1 LKHYIGVYDPES
13 GKMEVMEAR
22 KVIVRGVVRAHQA
35 TTEDEAA
42 VVSAQNNPNYRF
54 VTDALYRNSET
65 AGTTLDRHSVRRK
78 QRRPLHQSQR
88 TPSIRDP
95 SKASKPE
102 KLTAA
107 NLAMLSSIA
116 ESASNAPTK
125 EEQAQAM
132 NHAKPRPKGV
142 EGERDP
148 LKIYTVENVVGL
160 DTMKLIPVRQWVES
174 IKAKKEVRTNSRFV
188 AHRMLNHGSN
198 TEKLKVLRYMLLL
211 IDIYNTCRPSRF
223 GRTLPKR
230 EDLKKILGD
239 MPEAVLEGVK
249 RKFTNAGTMPKQMA
263 DSLIM
268 YLCALAMII
277 DNTEVN
283 MWDLKEDLKL
293 ETKEMALYFT
303 EIGAKIGPLGE
314 AERRKLGLE
323 KAAAAQHKV
332 AKLKGPLSYPRVSG
346 GRPQKMR

>member
-1 LKHYIGVYDPES
+1 
-13 GKMEVMEAR
+13 
-22 KVIVRGVVRAHQA
+22 
-35 TTEDEAA
+35 
-42 VVSAQNNPNYRF
+42 
-54 VTDALYRNSET
+54 
-65 AGTTLDRHSVRRK
+65 
-78 QRRPLHQSQR
+78 
-88 TPSIRDP
+88 
-95 SKASKPE
+95 
-102 KLTAA
+102 
-107 NLAMLSSIA
+107 MLSSIA
-116 ESASNAPTK
+116 ESAANAPTK

-174 IKAKKEVRTNSRFV
+174 IKAKKEIRTNSRFV
-188 AHRMLNHGSN
+188 AHRIQNHGSN

-230 EDLKKILGD
+230 EELKKILGD

-332 AKLKGPLSYPRVSG
+332 AKLKGPLAYPRVSG